1 MLFCLTAEYT
11 PQALNAMRE
20 NPNTNRQAAVEK
32 LLAAAGGKLVS
43 MYGKATNGPGVMIIF
58 DVADPDMSAAMT
70 GVAVSAGTLQNVH
83 LTRLYTMEEIA
94 GIRQKAKQIRGAYV
108 PPGSQ

>member
-1 MLFCLTAEYT
+1 MLFCMTGDYT

-43 MYGKATNGPGVMIIF
+43 MYGRATNGPGVMIIF

>member
-1 MLFCLTAEYT
+1 MLFCITGDYT

-43 MYGKATNGPGVMIIF
+43 MYGRTTTGPGVMIIF
-58 DVADPDMSAAMT
+58 DVTDPDMASAMT
-70 GVAVSAGTLQNVH
+70 GVAVSAGTIQNVQ
-83 LTRLYTMEEIA
+83 LTRLRTMEEVA
-94 GIRQKAKQIRGAYV
+94 GIRQKARQIRGAYM

>member
-1 MLFCLTAEYT
+1 MLFCMTGDFT

-20 NPNTNRQAAVEK
+20 NPNTNRQAAIEK

-43 MYGKATNGPGVMIIF
+43 MYGRATNGPGVMTIF
-58 DVADPDMSAAMT
+58 DVADPAMAPAMT
-70 GVAVSAGTLQNVH
+70 GVVISAGTLQNVN
-83 LTRLYTMEEIA
+83 LTRLFTMEEIA

-108 PPGSQ
+108 PPG

>member
-1 MLFCLTAEYT
+1 MLFCMTGDYT

>member
-43 MYGKATNGPGVMIIF
+43 MYGRATNGPGVMIIF